1 MFTDA
6 ETTALTTL
14 IAGFDNR
21 FDNDRPARASWKRAA
36 NAEGWAFEAAVGAVQ
51 RFYSRP
57 IAADESLP
65 RIAPGHITTLI
76 RQGRPGGSGPA
87 PAQQV
92 LATFGHAALTVGRPS
107 TAEHRAEVRAE
118 VAAKLEQQLGRP
130 SRIKA
135 REPWH
140 DGPVV
145 RDLDDRAIEAGV
157 AQVRQLLSGPRA
169 AKRAADSAVA
179 AP

>member
-6 ETTALTTL
+6 EATALTTL
-14 IAGFDNR
+14 IAGYDNR
-21 FDNDRPARASWKRAA
+21 FDNDRPARASWKRSA
-36 NAEGWAFEAAVGAVQ
+36 NAEGWSFEAAVGAVQ
-51 RFYSRP
+51 RFYTRP

-87 PAQQV
+87 PAHQV
-92 LATFGHAALTVGRPS
+92 LATFGAALTVGRPS
-107 TAEHRAEVRAE
+107 SPEHRAAVRAE
-118 VAAKLEQQLGRP
+118 VEAKLEEQLGRP

-135 REPWH
+135 RQPWH

-145 RDLDDRAIEAGV
+145 RDLDERQIEAGG

-169 AKRAADSAVA
+169 AKRAAESAVS